1 MIKFNINKASLGQLK
16 RNLHEDVGTKMEY
29 EMRDEFSK
37 LKKYFY
43 SCSDK
48 KNSIVYDSTAKIVG
62 SEEWAVA
69 ASDTGGDWTWSS
81 PPPFEKI
88 LEWVVKHSG
97 LTDPKKQRAAAAGVQ
112 KKIASEGLESHYWVD
127 RYLLDFTYQSG
138 HEGSGVI

>member
-16 RNLHEDVGTKMEY
+16 RNLHEDVGTKMVQD
-29 EMRDEFSK
+29 MKFEFAQLPS
-37 LKKYFY
+37 YY
-43 SCSDK
+43 YDCSNK
-48 KNSIVYDSTAKIVG
+48 SNSIVYDSTAKIVG

-97 LTDPKKQRAAAAGVQ
+97 LTDPKKQRAAAAGVR

-138 HEGSGVI
+138 HEGSGMI